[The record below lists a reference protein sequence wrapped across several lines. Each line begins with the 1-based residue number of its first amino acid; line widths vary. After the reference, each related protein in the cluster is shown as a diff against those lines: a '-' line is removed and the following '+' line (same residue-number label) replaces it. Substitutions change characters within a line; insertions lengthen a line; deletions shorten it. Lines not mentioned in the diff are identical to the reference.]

1 MIQLKDISRRNIR
14 MDVKYITATAEQL
27 PTVPIVDGQ
36 IIAIS
41 NSDAFFYDMG
51 STRRPVSGQKMVESL
66 PESTDGIYPNTLF
79 YVTSGDNKGIVWW
92 TGTEFIVVANQ
103 NTDQNVLSQSTETKQ
118 FYLSGSL
125 DASDSTSS
133 LVKRSDVYVDAQGN
147 IHAPGYKGGKADES
161 WSADNA
167 ANAEKATN
175 DGIGNEIAETYIS
188 DIRQD
193 GDKLILTFG
202 NGNTKEVNITD
213 NDTHYTTGLVFSD
226 TSSGKENAVG
236 ENGSVYMNILDDQTL
251 RSSHLINGSGI
262 AEVTSDAEG
271 NLDIHVTDKW
281 KPNTKDE
288 PGYVAAG
295 EPSKIWGTDAQGEPG
310 WIDGYSHPESEV
322 DPGTYRSVTV
332 DKLGHV
338 ISGTNPTTL
347 EGYEITD
354 GVKYKKL
361 ETLVNLNALV
371 DPGFYVAD
379 SGNTIT
385 NKPEGVDSFAL
396 VVCPSDASGF
406 YIQKLFSSGK
416 NSNSRQYTRRCI
428 DGSYGPWTVDELTD
442 TVYTHPNDSGFR
454 HIPSGGSE
462 GYILSWEDDGD
473 AQWAD
478 PTQAIPEFSSATES
492 EAGKPGLVPAPTPQD
507 SNRFLKSDGT
517 WAPVSGVGSIQWK
530 EFPSN

>member
-1 MIQLKDISRRNIR
+1 

-92 TGTEFIVVANQ
+92 TGTEFVVVANQ
-103 NTDQNVLSQSTETKQ
+103 NTDQNVLSESTESNQ
-118 FYLSGSL
+118 FYLSGSS
-125 DASDSTSS
+125 DEADSTSS
-133 LVKRSDVYVDAQGN
+133 LLKRSDVYVDAQGN
-147 IHAPGYKGGKADES
+147 IHAPGYKGGKADDA
-161 WSADNA
+161 WNADNA
-167 ANAEKATN
+167 VNAKNATN
-175 DGIGNEIAETYIS
+175 DGVGNEISETYIS
-188 DIRQD
+188 DMKQD

-202 NGNTKEVNITD
+202 DGHTKEVDLTD

-226 TSSGKENAVG
+226 TPSGKENSVG
-236 ENGSVYMNILDDQTL
+236 ENGSVYMNVLDDQTL

-262 AEVTSDAEG
+262 AEVTSDADG

-281 KPNTKDE
+281 KPNTKDD

-295 EPSKIWGTDAQGEPG
+295 EPSKIWGTDEQGEPK
-310 WIDGYSHPESEV
+310 WMDGYSHPESAVE
-322 DPGTYRSVTV
+322 PGTYRSVTV

-338 ISGTNPTTL
+338 TSGSNPTTL

-361 ETLVNLNALV
+361 EDSDNLNNLT
-371 DPGFYVAD
+371 DPGFYVAY
-379 SGNTIT
+379 SGNTVA
-385 NKPEGVDSFAL
+385 NKPEDTDSFAL
-396 VVCPSDASGF
+396 VVYPSDESGF
-406 YIQKLFSSGK
+406 YIQKLFDSGN
-416 NSNSRQYTRRCI
+416 NSNNRQYTRRCI
-428 DGSYGPWTVDELTD
+428 NGLYGTWVVDELTD
-442 TVYTHPNDSGFR
+442 TVYTHPTDPGFL
-454 HIPSGGSE
+454 HVPSGGSE
-462 GYILSWEDDGD
+462 GNILSWESDGE
-473 AQWAD
+473 AAWSD
-478 PTQAIPEFSSATES
+478 PIQAVPIFSEATET

-507 SNRFLKSDGT
+507 ANKFLKSDGT
-517 WAPVSGVGSIQWK
+517 WTSVSAGGSIQWK